1 MMSMAELVQ
10 RLGFPLKQTG
20 AEISARIG
28 YRPDGG
34 RRL

>member
-1 MMSMAELVQ
+1 VQ
-10 RLGFPLKQTG
+10 RLGFPLKQTA

-34 RRL
+34 RGH